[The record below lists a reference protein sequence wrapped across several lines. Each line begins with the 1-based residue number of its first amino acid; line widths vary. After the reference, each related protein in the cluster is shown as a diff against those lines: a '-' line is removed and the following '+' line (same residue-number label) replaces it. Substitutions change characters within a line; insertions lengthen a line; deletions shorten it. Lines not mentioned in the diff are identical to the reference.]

1 VQIACLGNASV
12 AGYVKLHRHTI
23 CL

>member
-1 VQIACLGNASV
+1 VQIAYLGNASV